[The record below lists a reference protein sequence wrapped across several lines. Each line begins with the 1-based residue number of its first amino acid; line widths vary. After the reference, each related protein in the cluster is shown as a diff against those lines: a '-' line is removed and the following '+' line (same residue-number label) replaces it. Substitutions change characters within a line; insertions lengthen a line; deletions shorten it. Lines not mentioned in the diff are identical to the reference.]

1 MLVKFNEDE
10 RKKLLREIDKIVS
23 LFNEIMSIKDLDS
36 YEPLFHVHDV
46 ESHLR
51 EDEIIG
57 PVDEARENLA
67 SCDIVNG
74 FVKGPRTVV
83 D

>member
-1 MLVKFNEDE
+1 
-10 RKKLLREIDKIVS
+10 
-23 LFNEIMSIKDLDS
+23 MSIEGLDN
-36 YEPLFHVHDV
+36 YEPLFHVHDI

-57 PVDEARENLA
+57 SVDIARENIA
-67 SCDIVNG
+67 NADIVNG